1 MITVNGFQL
10 LTIIKKCSILD
21 VATVLE
27 PSELLCKKDIL
38 QNVTNSSAVE
48 SFFSRSKNLLQPLIS
63 EKCPNM
69 EFFMVLILLIRTRQN
84 FAFVHFYAMHI
95 ILNTLLTRKI

>member
-1 MITVNGFQL
+1 MLKYMNSHLAETSKMELFVITVNGFQL

-48 SFFSRSKNLLQPLIS
+48 SFFS
-63 EKCPNM
+63 
-69 EFFMVLILLIRTRQN
+69 
-84 FAFVHFYAMHI
+84 
-95 ILNTLLTRKI
+95 